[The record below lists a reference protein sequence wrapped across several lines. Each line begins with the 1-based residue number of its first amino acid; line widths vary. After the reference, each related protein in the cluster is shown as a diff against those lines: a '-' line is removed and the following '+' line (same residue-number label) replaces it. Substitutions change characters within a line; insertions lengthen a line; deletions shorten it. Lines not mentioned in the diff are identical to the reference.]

1 LQVIATGSD
10 WKDPIALHTTSRKEA
25 TSLLAKRRAEVASA
39 KNVVI
44 IGAGPVG
51 IGNIIYPPR

>member
-10 WKDPIALHTTSRKEA
+10 WKDPIALHTLSRKEA
-25 TSLLAKRRAEVASA
+25 ASLLAKRRAEVASA

-44 IGAGPVG
+44 IGGGPVG
-51 IGNIIYPPR
+51 IGNIISIVG